1 MPVIIDMIVKR
12 ITNLKNRNLFKLSFS
27 LFLMK
32 MGRKVSGGKYKKRR
46 KKRMHELPGQIRE
59 VGLGMEKRRDKKIMG
74 GRKKTFLLRTNMV
87 NVKIGNKTQKLEIR
101 NVLETPSNRF
111 LARQNILS
119 KGTIVQTERG
129 KVRITN
135 RPSQEGMV
143 NGILV
148 E

>member
-1 MPVIIDMIVKR
+1 M
-12 ITNLKNRNLFKLSFS
+12 N
-27 LFLMK
+27 
-32 MGRKVSGGKYKKRR
+32 MGRKVSGGKYRKRR
-46 KKRMHELPGQIRE
+46 KKKMYELPGQRRE
-59 VGLGMEKRRDKKIMG
+59 VGLGIEKRKYKRVMG
-74 GRKKTFLLRTNMV
+74 GRKKTFLLRANMI

-119 KGTIVQTERG
+119 KGTIVQTEKG

-135 RPSQEGMV
+135 RPSQEGMI

-148 E
+148 